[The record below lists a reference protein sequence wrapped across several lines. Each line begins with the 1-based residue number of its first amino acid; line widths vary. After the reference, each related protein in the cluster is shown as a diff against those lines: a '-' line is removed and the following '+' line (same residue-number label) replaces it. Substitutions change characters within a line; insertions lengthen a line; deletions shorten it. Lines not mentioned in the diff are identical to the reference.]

1 MKRLLFSILPMI
13 LLILSIVLVFFV
25 ETIFM
30 DQIIDLFNLSGASS
44 LNTFNKYLIYFLGI
58 LSVYILS
65 KYIMEINERIFRTFT
80 FVLNIIGIIIIITIL
95 ISGQFLMWM

>member
-44 LNTFNKYLIYFLGI
+44 LNTFNKYLM
-58 LSVYILS
+58 
-65 KYIMEINERIFRTFT
+65 KNIFEVCR
-80 FVLNIIGIIIIITIL
+80 FVL
-95 ISGQFLMWM
+95 QKK